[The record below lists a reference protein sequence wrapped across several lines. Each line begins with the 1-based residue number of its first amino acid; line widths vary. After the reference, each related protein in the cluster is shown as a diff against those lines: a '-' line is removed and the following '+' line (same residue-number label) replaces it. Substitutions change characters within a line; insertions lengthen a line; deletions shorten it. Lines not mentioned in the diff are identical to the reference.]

1 MSPTLQTGRYEII
14 ETLGCGGTSRVDKAR
29 DTVIGRAVALKSF
42 LQGFGRN
49 SEQQF
54 LREAQTI
61 GQLSHNSI
69 ARLYD
74 ICTDTGGAPF
84 LVMEFISGKNLEQM
98 LAQGPVPFASAA
110 VWAADIAS
118 ALAYA
123 HRAGIIHG
131 DVKPSNIRI
140 TENEQVKL
148 VDFGVARFASQVSGS
163 DRVLGTPAY
172 LSPEQ
177 IEGRKQ
183 DGRSDLFSLGVVL
196 YEMITGVRP
205 FVGDSLGE
213 VCAQILTANPTP
225 PSKIN
230 PSIPAALDRIV
241 ARCLAKNP
249 EERYQSG
256 NDMARA
262 LYLVARCGTKLSPLS
277 PQPKRAYWFMR
288 PAHPR
293 DLLAIAAG
301 LLLIVGVAMGA
312 TSLRERLAA
321 TRPASV
327 VASPAKPTENT
338 GRTLEAP
345 RTPVAPPRSSSMRKS
360 ADKAVAPKQ
369 PSRNTA
375 AESAPLPSQA
385 PSATPQVAPRAAGT
399 TAPSALATSLKRL
412 FRK

>member
-1 MSPTLQTGRYEII
+1 MSSTFQTGRYEII
-14 ETLGCGGTSRVDKAR
+14 ETLGRGGTSRVDKAR
-29 DTVIGRAVALKSF
+29 DTIIGRTVALKSF
-42 LQGFGRN
+42 LQGFGKN

-61 GQLSHNSI
+61 GRLSHTSI
-69 ARLYD
+69 AQLYD
-74 ICTDTGGAPF
+74 VCTDRGGAPF

-196 YEMITGVRP
+196 YEMITSVRP
-205 FVGDSLGE
+205 FAGDSLGE
-213 VCAQILTANPTP
+213 VCAQILTANPIP
-225 PSKIN
+225 PSKLN
-230 PSIPAALDRIV
+230 SSVPAALDRIV

-256 NDMARA
+256 NDLARA
-262 LYLVARCGTKLSPLS
+262 LYLVARCGDRLVATPKSPSILH
-277 PQPKRAYWFMR
+277 R
-288 PAHPR
+288 PVLLR
-293 DLLAIAAG
+293 DLWAVAGG
-301 LLLIVGVAMGA
+301 LLLIVSVAMGA

-321 TRPASV
+321 TPTAPV
-327 VASPAKPTENT
+327 AASPAKPREDT
-338 GRTLEAP
+338 GRTLE
-345 RTPVAPPRSSSMRKS
+345 PPRAPVTPPRGSSMHKS
-360 ADKAVAPKQ
+360 AEKEPASKQ
-369 PSRNTA
+369 PSKHTA
-375 AESAPLPSQA
+375 MEGGPPPA
-385 PSATPQVAPRAAGT
+385 PSSMPEVAPRSAGT
-399 TAPSALATSLKRL
+399 TVPSALAASLKRL